1 MGHLKK
7 HLIMLWAFLAVSLI
21 KLCLGQYSVGPAI
34 YQGYNHPG
42 SVHIS
47 GHMGPVRIIPVAAGS
62 YQSHIP
68 YHVVNHAPVYHVEP
82 APVAVHPMPV
92 ATYHADASA
101 VIPVH
106 DEPVPHHVE
115 PVIHPDDV
123 EDYVGETHSHQ
134 REYRNFAL
142 AVDLVPYEVKVP
154 VLSMSMRKPT
164 VSKRKWRNENPRN
177 NENEERYPRNNENE
191 EERNAR
197 FLPAKWNVDVDIN
210 DLKLTKTTNIHSKID
225 SEMPNADD
233 KIHYGIQSGL
243 SRLSSLLPRVKNSN
257 KQPNYRAQPYHKTP
271 SYEDDHSLSYE
282 DDHSRLYEDDHSR
295 SYGDQSHPYK
305 DDHRSDYD
313 YLHDVE
319 YEDESRLPR
328 NEEVGAQHVA

>member
-1 MGHLKK
+1 MGLVDLKK

-34 YQGYNHPG
+34 YQGYNRPR

-47 GHMGPVRIIPVAAGS
+47 GHMGPVRTIPVAAGS

-92 ATYHADASA
+92 ATYHADAPA

-123 EDYVGETHSHQ
+123 EDFVEETHSHQ

-142 AVDLVPYEVKVP
+142 ADDLVPYEFKVP
-154 VLSMSMRKPT
+154 VLSMSMRKPS
-164 VSKRKWRNENPRN
+164 VSKRKGRNENPRN
-177 NENEERYPRNNENE
+177 NENEERNPRNNENERNPWNNENERKPRNNENERNPRNNENERNPRNNENE
-191 EERNAR
+191 ERNPRNNENEERN
-197 FLPAKWNVDVDIN
+197 
-210 DLKLTKTTNIHSKID
+210 
-225 SEMPNADD
+225 
-233 KIHYGIQSGL
+233 
-243 SRLSSLLPRVKNSN
+243 
-257 KQPNYRAQPYHKTP
+257 
-271 SYEDDHSLSYE
+271 
-282 DDHSRLYEDDHSR
+282 
-295 SYGDQSHPYK
+295 
-305 DDHRSDYD
+305 
-313 YLHDVE
+313 
-319 YEDESRLPR
+319 PR
-328 NEEVGAQHVA
+328 NNENE

>member
-1 MGHLKK
+1 MG
-7 HLIMLWAFLAVSLI
+7 
-21 KLCLGQYSVGPAI
+21 
-34 YQGYNHPG
+34 
-42 SVHIS
+42 
-47 GHMGPVRIIPVAAGS
+47 
-62 YQSHIP
+62 
-68 YHVVNHAPVYHVEP
+68 
-82 APVAVHPMPV
+82 
-92 ATYHADASA
+92 
-101 VIPVH
+101 
-106 DEPVPHHVE
+106 PHHVE

-142 AVDLVPYEVKVP
+142 AVDFVPYEVKVP

-164 VSKRKWRNENPRN
+164 VSKRKGRNENPLN
-177 NENEERYPRNNENE
+177 NENETYPRNNENE
-191 EERNAR
+191 EERRAR

-282 DDHSRLYEDDHSR
+282 DDHSRSYEDDHSRLYEDDHSRLYEDDHSR
-295 SYGDQSHPYK
+295 SYEDDHSRSYEDDHSHPYK
-305 DDHRSDYD
+305 DDHRSGYD
-313 YLHDVE
+313 YLQDVE

-328 NEEVGAQHVA
+328 NEEVGAQLAA